1 MQIRFFF
8 SVMLYEL
15 KMDAMSRVMF
25 TVALIPPEEK
35 IIISFLGS
43 IACLFRYAFHG
54 LNCCFNQLKV
64 VMNING
70 LPDTELGLFLE
81 NVPTENIC
89 PPLLGILLCHAA
101 FKYTPMSG
109 LIRSACSACK
119 KSAKELMGNGE
130 ASSGKKS
137 KNCSRERRWA
147 NSKKKN
153 SEGLDTQ
160 ANFYVSAGLW

>member
-1 MQIRFFF
+1 
-8 SVMLYEL
+8 
-15 KMDAMSRVMF
+15 MDAMSRVMF

-109 LIRSACSACK
+109 LI
-119 KSAKELMGNGE
+119 
-130 ASSGKKS
+130 
-137 KNCSRERRWA
+137 
-147 NSKKKN
+147 
-153 SEGLDTQ
+153 
-160 ANFYVSAGLW
+160 